1 MNSSNTMTRR
11 TSQPLQSTI
20 AGDVFV
26 PGEDGYDEA
35 RRAFDLTV
43 DLRPSVVVLAES
55 AVDVV
60 WAVQFSRS
68 LGMRIAPLGTGHG
81 AVPLEPLEGA
91 MLIKTSRMRRVEIDP
106 ATRIARAEAGAEWQ
120 DVTVP
125 AAEHGLAAL
134 AGTSPN
140 VGVTGYTLGGG
151 IGWLARRYGLA
162 ANSVTAVELVTVD
175 GRLARADSLHNP
187 HLFWA
192 VRGGGGSVGVVTA
205 LEMTLFPV
213 RELYAGALFFPVERS
228 SEVLHAWREWTDTVP
243 NELTSIARILRVA
256 PFPEV
261 PEPMRGRA
269 FALVEIAYIGDV
281 LTGAELLRPLRAL
294 GPELDTCAT
303 IPAPVL
309 QTLHMD
315 PAQPVAGDAE
325 GALLTDFPANAI
337 DAVVSLAG
345 PNARTVRR
353 RPRARASREGRPHP
367 VARRPRLLQLRG
379 DPGRGTRRAPARRLS
394 APAGDQGPL
403 RPRPGDHLRAPRPA
417 RRVLTRARS
426 RSARSG
432 GVMVY
437 AAAIVV
443 ASDAA
448 VMAGR
453 AVTRPV
459 S

>member
-55 AVDVV
+55 VADVV
-60 WAVQFSRS
+60 RAVQFARS
-68 LGMRIAPLGTGHG
+68 LGMRIAPQSTGHG
-81 AVPLEPLEGA
+81 AGSLEALEGA
-91 MLIKTSRMRRVEIDP
+91 MLIKTSRMRRVEID
-106 ATRIARAEAGAEWQ
+106 AVTRIARAEAGAEWQ

-151 IGWLARRYGLA
+151 LGWLARRYGLA

-175 GRLARADSLHNP
+175 GRLARADFDHEP
-187 HLFWA
+187 DLFWA
-192 VRGGGGSVGVVTA
+192 MRGGGGSVGVVTA

-325 GALLTDFPANAI
+325 GALLTDLPANAI

-345 PNARTVRR
+345 PNAETPLASVEVRHLGGAL
-353 RPRARASREGRPHP
+353 ARD
-367 VARRPRLLQLRG
+367 AR
-379 DPGRGTRRAPARRLS
+379 GRGAQAKIDAEYLMLAGGLTPTPERKVAVRAHAQVLKDALTLWHADHDYYNFAETPAEANAVLPRDAYRRLREIK
-394 APAGDQGPL
+394 AHYDP
-403 RPRPGDHLRAPRPA
+403 
-417 RRVLTRARS
+417 
-426 RSARSG
+426 
-432 GVMVY
+432 
-437 AAAIVV
+437 
-443 ASDAA
+443 
-448 VMAGR
+448 
-453 AVTRPV
+453 
-459 S
+459 